1 MIHETLHR
9 KNPKDWTAVCRS
21 VHVLFMLFM
30 LFLYSDVQH
39 FVLFMLFM
47 LFLYSGVQHF
57 VLFMLFMLF
66 LYSDVQHFV
75 LFMLFLYSG
84 VQHFVLL
91 YVFTFLVLCCPVLL
105 RFLHKTISCSSLP
118 SIGCRRAGALFMLFV
133 FISYS
138 VSHVLDIWVKWRE
151 SRLR

>member
-1 MIHETLHR
+1 MSNILSYLCYFYIVVS
-9 KNPKDWTAVCRS
+9 NILSYLCYFYIVMSNILSYLCYFYIVMS
-21 VHVLFMLFM
+21 NILSYLCYLC

-39 FVLFMLFM
+39 FVLFM
-47 LFLYSGVQHF
+47 
-57 VLFMLFMLF
+57 
-66 LYSDVQHFV
+66 

-138 VSHVLDIWVKWRE
+138 VSHVLDI
-151 SRLR
+151 